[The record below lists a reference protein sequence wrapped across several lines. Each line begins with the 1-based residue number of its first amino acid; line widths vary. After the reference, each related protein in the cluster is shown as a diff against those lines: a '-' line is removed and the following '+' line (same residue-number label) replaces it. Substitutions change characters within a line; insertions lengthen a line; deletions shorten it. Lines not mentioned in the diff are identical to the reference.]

1 MAFTSLPYAVF
12 LAAAVAVYYQLP
24 ARWRWA
30 GLACGQLRLL
40 LQLGHGLGALC
51 GDRRL
56 LPGRAGA
63 WPGRGGAA
71 RKPLLAAGV
80 LGCLAPL
87 LFYKY
92 WNFAAEN
99 IAALLRLGGWAGE
112 APAFSLA
119 LPVGISFFT
128 FQAVGYLVDVYRGRL
143 AAGCGIR
150 GILRSSWAF
159 SRRSSRGRSSAPTRC
174 CPSLPRRIRSGWENW
189 TAGLQRICIGA
200 VPKACRGRYPRRLG

>member
-12 LAAAVAVYYQLP
+12 LAAAVAVYYRLP
-24 ARWRWA
+24 AHWRWA
-30 GLACGQLRLL
+30 GLLVGSYAFYFSWGMGWVLFAVTGVSYLA
-40 LQLGHGLGALC
+40 GLGLGLA
-51 GDRRL
+51 R
-56 LPGRAGA
+56 
-63 WPGRGGAA
+63 GAA

-128 FQAVGYLVDVYRGRL
+128 FQAVGYLVDVYRGKL
-143 AAGCGIR
+143 AAVRHLGHFALLKVPLGTGTCT
-150 GILRSSWAF
+150 
-159 SRRSSRGRSSAPTRC
+159 TRF
-174 CPSLPRRIRSGWENW
+174 
-189 TAGLQRICIGA
+189 AA
-200 VPKACRGRYPRRLG
+200 